1 MFNIQIKSSKNGYNY
16 DNIARLVPVP
26 KQRYERYQRG
36 DIFNNYIIVYLMPE
50 NMSTFATYLYLLKMS
65 RLNDLYKAME
75 TLRKEGLPVNEDL
88 ERKANEIEEEI
99 IKKEILPILTKSIE
113 PALQPVQREL
123 VLVVDYIPGQ
133 PISVHLSRK
142 RNFTADMPDAK
153 EIVVDP
159 EVAHDQRDSK
169 STDDKD
175 KIQRGSARDMAVFFP
190 DGTII
195 AEKTAVDT
203 LMATVKKIG
212 VARVRQVVEEY
223 NLKFCKV
230 PVISNRRDAKYG
242 KSQKDLGNG
251 WLLITHSNNPM
262 KKKFIEKVSQVLN
275 LGIKVTLNE

>member
-1 MFNIQIKSSKNGYNY
+1 MTKN
-16 DNIARLVPVP
+16 
-26 KQRYERYQRG
+26 
-36 DIFNNYIIVYLMPE
+36 
-50 NMSTFATYLYLLKMS
+50 
-65 RLNDLYKAME
+65 
-75 TLRKEGLPVNEDL
+75 
-88 ERKANEIEEEI
+88 
-99 IKKEILPILTKSIE
+99 IE

-153 EIVVDP
+153 EIVVEQ
-159 EVAHDQRDSK
+159 EVAHGQRDSK
-169 STDDKD
+169 SIDGED
-175 KIQRGSARDMAVFFP
+175 KIHRGPARDMAVFFP

-212 VARVRQVVEEY
+212 VAQVRQVVEEY

-230 PVISNRRDAKYG
+230 PVISNRRDTKYG

-251 WLLITHSNNPM
+251 WLLITHSNNLM
-262 KKKFIEKVSQVLN
+262 KKALIEKVSQVLN